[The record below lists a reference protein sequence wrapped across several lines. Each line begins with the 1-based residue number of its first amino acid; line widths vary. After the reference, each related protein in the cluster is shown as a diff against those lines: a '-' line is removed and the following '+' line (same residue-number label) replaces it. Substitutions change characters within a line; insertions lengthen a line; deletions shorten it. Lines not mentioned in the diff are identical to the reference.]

1 MRIMNLRFMSQLHI
15 GKIKQFVNVNK
26 NLFNGALFSLFSFIN
41 KGLIFLLLLV
51 LANYI
56 GPKEYG
62 YLSFFS
68 TLLTVFGF
76 IIALSSEGYLSF
88 SYFRDAENGISES
101 CSSSVLITLLIGTLL
116 LVIELIWGGK
126 LEPYIHLD
134 TEITCYAILIS
145 IFTIYLNLHLNILR
159 VKEKVISFGFLTISN
174 ALLNF
179 VLSIFLVSTLVLGW
193 KGRIYANLICGL
205 LFGVISIYYIL
216 KKHYLHIPSK
226 YYLKKILLWSLPL
239 IPHSAVT
246 FIRQGLDRYIVEY
259 NYDMM
264 NVGFFSFAMNM
275 ANIIVMIGIGF
286 NQSNSVDI
294 SKVLGNKLMSCEEK
308 KKVLKIQRHKLL
320 LVYLVLSLIVM
331 ISVYFLVPV
340 FLPKYTNAIYM
351 FIILSI
357 QGFLCCFY
365 FLYTNYL
372 FFYSRTKEIM
382 YVTFGSSILHLILS
396 LLLTPFSIY
405 LTCFVY
411 VLSQMFI
418 CIFIYII
425 AKHELIKQLNN

>member
-1 MRIMNLRFMSQLHI
+1 MTD
-15 GKIKQFVNVNK
+15 V
-26 NLFNGALFSLFSFIN
+26 
-41 KGLIFLLLLV
+41 GL
-51 LANYI
+51 
-56 GPKEYG
+56 
-62 YLSFFS
+62 
-68 TLLTVFGF
+68 
-76 IIALSSEGYLSF
+76 
-88 SYFRDAENGISES
+88 
-101 CSSSVLITLLIGTLL
+101 
-116 LVIELIWGGK
+116 
-126 LEPYIHLD
+126 
-134 TEITCYAILIS
+134 
-145 IFTIYLNLHLNILR
+145 
-159 VKEKVISFGFLTISN
+159 
-174 ALLNF
+174 
-179 VLSIFLVSTLVLGW
+179 
-193 KGRIYANLICGL
+193 
-205 LFGVISIYYIL
+205 
-216 KKHYLHIPSK
+216 
-226 YYLKKILLWSLPL
+226 
-239 IPHSAVT
+239 
-246 FIRQGLDRYIVEY
+246 
-259 NYDMM
+259 
-264 NVGFFSFAMNM
+264 FSFAMNM

-308 KKVLKIQRHKLL
+308 KKALKMQRHKLL

-340 FLPKYTNAIYM
+340 FLPKYTDAIYM

-382 YVTFGSSILHLILS
+382 YVTFGSSIVHLIMS

-418 CIFIYII
+418 CIFIYIM

>member
-1 MRIMNLRFMSQLHI
+1 MSQLHI
-15 GKIKQFVNVNK
+15 GKIKQFVNSNR

-41 KGLIFLLLLV
+41 KGLIFFLLLV

-174 ALLNF
+174 A
-179 VLSIFLVSTLVLGW
+179 
-193 KGRIYANLICGL
+193 C
-205 LFGVISIYYIL
+205 
-216 KKHYLHIPSK
+216 
-226 YYLKKILLWSLPL
+226 
-239 IPHSAVT
+239 
-246 FIRQGLDRYIVEY
+246 
-259 NYDMM
+259 
-264 NVGFFSFAMNM
+264 
-275 ANIIVMIGIGF
+275 
-286 NQSNSVDI
+286 
-294 SKVLGNKLMSCEEK
+294 
-308 KKVLKIQRHKLL
+308 
-320 LVYLVLSLIVM
+320 
-331 ISVYFLVPV
+331 
-340 FLPKYTNAIYM
+340 
-351 FIILSI
+351 
-357 QGFLCCFY
+357 
-365 FLYTNYL
+365 
-372 FFYSRTKEIM
+372 
-382 YVTFGSSILHLILS
+382 LILYC
-396 LLLTPFSIY
+396 PF
-405 LTCFVY
+405 F
-411 VLSQMFI
+411 
-418 CIFIYII
+418 
-425 AKHELIKQLNN
+425 